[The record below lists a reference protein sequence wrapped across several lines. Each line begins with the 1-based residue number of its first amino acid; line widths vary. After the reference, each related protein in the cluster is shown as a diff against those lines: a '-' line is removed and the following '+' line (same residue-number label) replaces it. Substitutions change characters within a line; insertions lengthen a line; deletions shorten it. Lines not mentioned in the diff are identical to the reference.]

1 MSGLDRYIDNLSIF
15 NFLLSNKKC
24 VLSIS
29 VLIELKGLSV
39 ITVTPLRNLCIWA
52 FSSLTKCDN

>member
-39 ITVTPLRNLCIWA
+39 ITVTPLRNLCI
-52 FSSLTKCDN
+52 